1 MQRFGTFG
9 VLTIAILAG
18 SVIGA
23 WAQANGGPSGPS
35 MPPSMGGYWD
45 GALGGGG
52 MGLAGLMFYFYR
64 QDRKASED
72 SLTKIASEFREIV
85 EGNTR
90 AITALK
96 TVIESVDNE

>member
-1 MQRFGTFG
+1 MQRIGTVAG
-9 VLTIAILAG
+9 MAMAILAG

-23 WAQANGGPSGPS
+23 WAQQSGTGSPG

-72 SLTKIASEFREIV
+72 SLTKIASEFRGIV

>member
-1 MQRFGTFG
+1 
-9 VLTIAILAG
+9 
-18 SVIGA
+18 
-23 WAQANGGPSGPS
+23 
-35 MPPSMGGYWD
+35 
-45 GALGGGG
+45 

-72 SLTKIASEFREIV
+72 SLTKIASEFRGIV